1 MKKFTQTI
9 TEIIVHCTATPAGRD
24 LTAADITR
32 YHLDRGFETIG
43 YHYIVRLD
51 GKVEQGRDEAFVGAH
66 CLGHNSRAIGVA
78 YIGGLDREGN
88 PTDTRTDSQRAALQY
103 LIGELCRRYPTA
115 KVHGHRDFAAKA
127 CPCFD
132 AAKEYAHLSNSA
144 R

>member
-1 MKKFTQTI
+1 MKKFTQPI
-9 TEIIVHCTATPAGRD
+9 SEIIVHCTATPAGRD

-32 YHLDRGFETIG
+32 YHLNRGFETIG
-43 YHYIVRLD
+43 YHFIVRLD
-51 GKVEQGRDEAFVGAH
+51 GTVEQGRDEAFIGAH

-88 PTDTRTDSQRAALQY
+88 PADTRTDRQRVSLRR
-103 LIGELCRRYPTA
+103 LIGELSRRYPAATI
-115 KVHGHRDFAAKA
+115 HGHREFAAKA

-132 AAKEYAHLSNSA
+132 AAKEYADLSNSS